1 MLRLEMLFAYLDVS
15 FLRASLSVP
24 RLLEDRHAKCV
35 TVGRIARTSDPL
47 PRDNPNMYG
56 AVTSSGQVV
65 SLQRRRSHLHRVQR
79 THGLPPHR
87 WNSARGR
94 D

>member
-1 MLRLEMLFAYLDVS
+1 MLRLEVPFAYLDAS

-35 TVGRIARTSDPL
+35 TAGRIARTPDPL

-56 AVTSSGQVV
+56 AVASSGRVV
-65 SLQRRRSHLHRVQR
+65 ALQRRRSQLHCVR
-79 THGLPPHR
+79 HEFPPHR